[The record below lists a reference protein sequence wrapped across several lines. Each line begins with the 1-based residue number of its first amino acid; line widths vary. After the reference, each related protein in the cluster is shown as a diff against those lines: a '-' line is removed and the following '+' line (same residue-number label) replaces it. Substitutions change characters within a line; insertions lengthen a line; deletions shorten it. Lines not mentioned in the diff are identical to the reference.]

1 LVGQALWPAADFSPP
16 HVMKPFHFSLE
27 RVLTWRKTQLSLAEV
42 RLEHLRAALI
52 SVEQAVEAILVRR
65 LAAQTQ
71 VGKSAEVQ
79 GSTLASLEALRL
91 WTLRESQRL
100 KTHATDLRRAIEEQN
115 RVVTEARRQV
125 RLVERLKERR
135 HEAWKAETA
144 RAVEEMAG
152 EFAVSQWR
160 RIHEE

>member
-1 LVGQALWPAADFSPP
+1 
-16 HVMKPFHFSLE
+16 MKPFHFTLE
-27 RVLTWRKTQLSLAEV
+27 RVLTWRNTQLSLAEV
-42 RLEHLRAALI
+42 RLEHLRAALL
-52 SVEQAVEAILVRR
+52 SVEQALEAILVRR

-79 GSTLASLEALRL
+79 GSALASLEALRL

-135 HEAWKAETA
+135 YEAWKAENA
-144 RAVEEMAG
+144 RAMEEMAG
-152 EFAVSQWR
+152 EFAVAQWR
-160 RIHEE
+160 RIQEQ

>member
-1 LVGQALWPAADFSPP
+1 
-16 HVMKPFHFSLE
+16 MKPFHFSLE
-27 RVLTWRKTQLSLAEV
+27 RVLTWRATQLSLAEV
-42 RLEHLRAALI
+42 RMEHLRAALI

-79 GSTLASLEALRL
+79 GSALAALEALRL

-100 KTHATDLRRAIEEQN
+100 KTHATDLRRAVEEQN

-135 HEAWKAETA
+135 YEAWKADSA

-152 EFAVSQWR
+152 EFAVAQWR
-160 RIHEE
+160 RTHEQ